1 MKKILTL
8 AIFLSS
14 VLLVGIN
21 AAHATCVSPFD
32 LAGAALP
39 PNDVSVDAFAFEAAS
54 IPLSAFEV
62 DMNGVQRGLG
72 DTRAWATHGTLVA
85 LVLPTG
91 EVELIASWTQNER
104 ADSVEWVCRLKPEPG
119 TPLWFG
125 DGYYHSTVFG
135 IGNVMARCTM
145 DLAADC

>member
-8 AIFLSS
+8 AIFLGSI
-14 VLLVGIN
+14 LLAGIQ
-21 AAHATCVSPFD
+21 AAHASCVKPFD
-32 LAGAALP
+32 AGGFALP
-39 PNDVSVDAFAFEAAS
+39 PNDVSLELPFAPAS
-54 IPLSAFEV
+54 IPLGAFEV
-62 DMNGVQRGLG
+62 DMNGVQPGLG
-72 DTRAWATHGTLVA
+72 DQRLWATHGTLVA

-135 IGNVMARCTM
+135 IGNVMERCTM